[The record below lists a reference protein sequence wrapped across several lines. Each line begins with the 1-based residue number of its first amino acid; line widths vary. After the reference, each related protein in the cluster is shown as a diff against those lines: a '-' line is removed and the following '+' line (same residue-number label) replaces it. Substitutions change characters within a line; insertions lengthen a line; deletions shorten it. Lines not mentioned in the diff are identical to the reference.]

1 MNIKRFFSF
10 LIVLNLLFCSIFTQ
24 AAEEPFVYQE
34 QLYHPSGT
42 SNTQQ
47 IQPRF
52 LGGLGGIGGIIIGGA
67 AVSYTV
73 YLGFQHLSSKWEYL
87 PPIGLTNDD
96 ITKIEATYSKLIRLT
111 SVERT
116 ELGIVDWTQ
125 LSDDFSSCLMMS
137 IGQSTTGGACR
148 RVAIYS
154 DVDPA
159 KIETEYERGAH
170 NVRRGL
176 HVTTAGVYFFSDQ
189 ILDPYNFIPGGMVV
203 KLTDKFGGTII
214 GIVKKDKNGTS
225 HFIDRRN
232 TETNFGKNKKNPC
245 DTNATPPTGLAP
257 NITCV
262 ELNAN
267 GGLLFGTKTKIP
279 PNADPER
286 IRSLT
291 RENDG
296 AQILADSG
304 FHVEQNPV
312 LLNTNKK
319 PDYKINGEI
328 FDCYSPSGSS
338 VRNMHSEVENKILR
352 EQTESVVINMADTSA
367 TFEAVKQQ
375 FMDWPIP
382 GLKKIIVIDQ
392 FGKITR
398 IQ

>member
-1 MNIKRFFSF
+1 M
-10 LIVLNLLFCSIFTQ
+10 FTQ

-42 SNTQQ
+42 GKTQQ

-52 LGGLGGIGGIIIGGA
+52 LGGLGGIGGIIGGA
-67 AVSYTV
+67 AVTYTV
-73 YLGFQHLSSKWEYL
+73 YLGFQHLSNKWEYL
-87 PPIGLTNDD
+87 PPMGLTNDD
-96 ITKIEATYSKLIRLT
+96 ITKIKASYSKIAGL
-111 SVERT
+111 SPAERT
-116 ELGIVDWTQ
+116 ELGITDWMQ
-125 LSDDFSSCLMMS
+125 LSNDFDNCLMMS
-137 IGQSTTGGACR
+137 SGGDHGACR

-159 KIETEYERGAH
+159 KSENEYERGAH

-189 ILDPYNFIPGGMVV
+189 ILDPYNFIPGGMVA
-203 KLTDKFGGTII
+203 KMSDKFGGMII

-225 HFIDRRN
+225 RFIDRRN
-232 TETNFGKNKKNPC
+232 TETNFGKNNKNPC
-245 DTNATPPTGLAP
+245 APNATPPTGLPA

-267 GGLLFGTKTKIP
+267 GGLLSGTKTKIP
-279 PNADPER
+279 AKADPET

-291 RENDG
+291 RENEG
-296 AQILADSG
+296 AQILVDSG

-312 LLNTNKK
+312 LLNTSKK

-338 VRNMHSEVENKILR
+338 VTNIHGKVKKKILE

>member
-10 LIVLNLLFCSIFTQ
+10 IIVLNLLFCSIFTQ
-24 AAEEPFVYQE
+24 AAEKPFVYQE

-42 SNTQQ
+42 GNTQQ

-52 LGGLGGIGGIIIGGA
+52 LGGIGGIIGGA
-67 AVSYTV
+67 VVTYTV
-73 YLGFQHLSSKWEYL
+73 YQGFQHLSSKWEYL

-96 ITKIEATYSKLIRLT
+96 ITKIEAAYGKLIRLT
-111 SVERT
+111 SAERT
-116 ELGIVDWTQ
+116 ELGIVNWTQ
-125 LSDDFSSCLMMS
+125 LSDDFGTCLMMS
-137 IGQSTTGGACR
+137 SGGDHGACR

-159 KIETEYERGAH
+159 KAENEYERGAH

-203 KLTDKFGGTII
+203 KLSDKLGGAII

-225 HFIDRRN
+225 RFIDRRN
-232 TETNFGKNKKNPC
+232 TETDFGKNKKNPC
-245 DTNATPPTGLAP
+245 DTNASPRTGLPP

-279 PNADPER
+279 PKSDAST

-291 RENDG
+291 RENEAAETLAG
-296 AQILADSG
+296 AG
-304 FHVEQNPV
+304 YHVEQNPV
-312 LLNTNKK
+312 LPGLKE

-328 FDCYSPSGSS
+328 FDCYSPDTPS
-338 VRNMHSEVENKILR
+338 VRNIYSGVEKKVVVDK
-352 EQTESVVINMADTSA
+352 QTESVVINMADTSV
-367 TFEAVKQQ
+367 TVEAVKQQ
-375 FMDWPIP
+375 FKDWPMP
-382 GLKKIIVIDQ
+382 GLKKVIVIDQ

>member
-1 MNIKRFFSF
+1 M
-10 LIVLNLLFCSIFTQ
+10 FCSIFTQ
-24 AAEEPFVYQE
+24 AAEKPFVYQE

-42 SNTQQ
+42 GNTQQ
-47 IQPRF
+47 IQSRF
-52 LGGLGGIGGIIIGGA
+52 LGGLGGIGGIIGGA
-67 AVSYTV
+67 VVTYTV
-73 YLGFQHLSSKWEYL
+73 YQGFQHLSSKWEYL

-96 ITKIEATYSKLIRLT
+96 ITKIEAAYGKLIRLT
-111 SVERT
+111 SAERT
-116 ELGIVDWTQ
+116 ELGIVNWTQ
-125 LSDDFSSCLMMS
+125 LSDDFGTCLMMS
-137 IGQSTTGGACR
+137 SGGDHGACR

-159 KIETEYERGAH
+159 KAENEYERGAH

-203 KLTDKFGGTII
+203 KLSDKLGGAII

-225 HFIDRRN
+225 RFIDRRN
-232 TETNFGKNKKNPC
+232 TETDFGKNKKNPC
-245 DTNATPPTGLAP
+245 DTNASPRTGLPP

-279 PNADPER
+279 AKADPET
-286 IRSLT
+286 IRGLT
-291 RENDG
+291 RENDA
-296 AQILADSG
+296 AQMLADSG

-312 LLNTNKK
+312 LPGPKN
-319 PDYKINGEI
+319 PDYKINGEV

-338 VRNMHSEVENKILR
+338 VTNMHGKVKDKILK

>member
-10 LIVLNLLFCSIFTQ
+10 LIVLNLLFLSIFTQ
-24 AAEEPFVYQE
+24 AAEKPFVYQE

-42 SNTQQ
+42 GNTQQ

-52 LGGLGGIGGIIIGGA
+52 LGGLGGIGGIIGGA
-67 AVSYTV
+67 VVTYTV
-73 YLGFQHLSSKWEYL
+73 YQGFQHLSSKWEYL

-96 ITKIEATYSKLIRLT
+96 ITKIEAAYDKLIRLT
-111 SVERT
+111 SAERT

-159 KIETEYERGAH
+159 KIENEYERGAH

-203 KLTDKFGGTII
+203 KLSDKLGGAII

-225 HFIDRRN
+225 RFIDRRN
-232 TETNFGKNKKNPC
+232 TETDFGKNKKNPC
-245 DTNATPPTGLAP
+245 DTNASPRTGLPP

-279 PNADPER
+279 PKSDAST

-291 RENDG
+291 RENEAAETLAG
-296 AQILADSG
+296 AG
-304 FHVEQNPV
+304 YHVEQNPV
-312 LLNTNKK
+312 LPGLKE

-328 FDCYSPSGSS
+328 FDCYSPDTPS
-338 VRNMHSEVENKILR
+338 VRNIYSGVEKKVVVDK
-352 EQTESVVINMADTSA
+352 QTESVVINMADTSV
-367 TFEAVKQQ
+367 TVEAVKQQ
-375 FMDWPIP
+375 FKDWPMP
-382 GLKKIIVIDQ
+382 GLKKVIVIDQ

>member
-10 LIVLNLLFCSIFTQ
+10 LIVLNLLFLSIFTQ
-24 AAEEPFVYQE
+24 AAEKPFVYQE

-42 SNTQQ
+42 GNTQQ
-47 IQPRF
+47 IQSRF
-52 LGGLGGIGGIIIGGA
+52 LGGLGGIGGIIGGA
-67 AVSYTV
+67 VVTYTV
-73 YLGFQHLSSKWEYL
+73 YQGFQHLSSKWEYL

-96 ITKIEATYSKLIRLT
+96 ITKIEAAYDKLIRLT
-111 SVERT
+111 SAERT

-159 KIETEYERGAH
+159 KIENEYERGAH

-203 KLTDKFGGTII
+203 KLSDKLGGAII

-225 HFIDRRN
+225 RFIDRRN
-232 TETNFGKNKKNPC
+232 TETDFGKNKKNPC
-245 DTNATPPTGLAP
+245 DTNASPRTGLPP

-267 GGLLFGTKTKIP
+267 GGALSGSKTKIN
-279 PNADPER
+279 PNDDAAT
-286 IRSLT
+286 IRGKT
-291 RENDG
+291 RENE
-296 AQILADSG
+296 AAETLADAG
-304 FHVEQNPV
+304 YYVEQNPV
-312 LLNTNKK
+312 LSNTNKK

-328 FDCYSPSGSS
+328 FDCYSPSSPS
-338 VRNMHSEVENKILR
+338 VGNIYEVVKGKVNSG
-352 EQTESVVINMADTSA
+352 QAPSVVINMADTPV
-367 TFEAVKQQ
+367 TVENIKQY
-375 FMDWPIP
+375 FKDSPIP
-382 GLKKIIVIDQ
+382 DLDKLIVIDQ
-392 FGKITR
+392 SGIIIR
-398 IQ
+398 II

>member
-52 LGGLGGIGGIIIGGA
+52 WGGIIGGA
-67 AVSYTV
+67 VVTYTV
-73 YLGFQHLSSKWEYL
+73 YQGFQHLSSKWEYL

-96 ITKIEATYSKLIRLT
+96 ITKIKDAYSKIARLT
-111 SVERT
+111 PAERT
-116 ELGIVDWTQ
+116 ELGITDWMQ
-125 LSDDFSSCLMMS
+125 LSNDFDNCLMMS
-137 IGQSTTGGACR
+137 SGGDHGACR

-159 KIETEYERGAH
+159 KSENEYERGAH

-189 ILDPYNFIPGGMVV
+189 ILDPYNFIPGGMVA
-203 KLTDKFGGTII
+203 KMSDKFGGMII

-225 HFIDRRN
+225 RFIDRRN
-232 TETNFGKNKKNPC
+232 TETNFGKNNKNPC
-245 DTNATPPTGLAP
+245 APNATPPTGLPA

-279 PNADPER
+279 AKADPETV
-286 IRSLT
+286 RSLT

-319 PDYKINGEI
+319 PDYKI
-328 FDCYSPSGSS
+328 
-338 VRNMHSEVENKILR
+338 M
-352 EQTESVVINMADTSA
+352 
-367 TFEAVKQQ
+367 
-375 FMDWPIP
+375 
-382 GLKKIIVIDQ
+382 
-392 FGKITR
+392 GKFLIA
-398 IQ
+398 IHQAALL

>member
-52 LGGLGGIGGIIIGGA
+52 WGGIIGGA
-67 AVSYTV
+67 VVTYTV
-73 YLGFQHLSSKWEYL
+73 YQGFQHLSSKWEYL

-96 ITKIEATYSKLIRLT
+96 ITKIKDAYSKIARLT
-111 SVERT
+111 PAERT
-116 ELGIVDWTQ
+116 ELGITDWMQ
-125 LSDDFSSCLMMS
+125 LSNDFDNCLMMS
-137 IGQSTTGGACR
+137 SGGDHGACR

-159 KIETEYERGAH
+159 KSENEYERGAH

-189 ILDPYNFIPGGMVV
+189 ILDPYNFIPGGMVA
-203 KLTDKFGGTII
+203 KMSDKFGGMII

-225 HFIDRRN
+225 RFIDRRN
-232 TETNFGKNKKNPC
+232 TETNFGKNNKNPC
-245 DTNATPPTGLAP
+245 APNATPPTGLPA

-279 PNADPER
+279 AKADPETV
-286 IRSLT
+286 RSLT

-319 PDYKINGEI
+319 PDYKINGEV

-338 VRNMHSEVENKILR
+338 VTNMHGKVERKILE

-367 TFEAVKQQ
+367 TFEAVKKQ